1 MYIRTEFRS
10 EEEIKTIIEFFE
22 LHQLSYYSGYSYN
35 DQDEETGY
43 WIEINP
49 LTLIS
54 EDEEEE
60 EEE

>member
-1 MYIRTEFRS
+1 MYVRTEFRS

-35 DQDEETGY
+35 GKDEEIGY

-49 LTLIS
+49 LTLCTQN
-54 EDEEEE
+54 EEEE
-60 EEE
+60 EE

>member
-1 MYIRTEFRS
+1 MDTRMEFRS

-35 DQDEETGY
+35 DQDEEIGY

-49 LTLIS
+49 LTLCTW
-54 EDEEEE
+54 DEEEE
-60 EEE
+60 EE

>member
-1 MYIRTEFRS
+1 MDTRMEFRS

-35 DQDEETGY
+35 DQDEEIGY

-49 LTLIS
+49 LTLCTW
-54 EDEEEE
+54 DEEEE
-60 EEE
+60 